1 MAGSTISITFALK
14 GDAKGFEE
22 LAKSSKTLESAL
34 SAANVEA
41 GKFNTK
47 LINTKALN
55 SAFYNLQS
63 SINTVKNA
71 VGGLVDA
78 YGIQEA
84 AEAKLAEVMRQR
96 MNAGAD
102 EVQAIKD
109 LASEQQKLGVI
120 GDEVQLAGAQM
131 VATFL
136 SQTDSISTLLPAM
149 NNLIAQQAGLNATQ
163 SDAESVAKMM
173 GKAMQGQ
180 VTALS
185 RAGITFSEAE
195 AEVMKFGTEEER
207 AAMLAQ
213 IITNNVGDM
222 NAALAKT
229 SSGKQKQLANT
240 IGDIKEQLGKI
251 VQPAAP
257 FLSMAAGA
265 ISAIT
270 TMGRLVTS
278 VKALTGAFKALSVA
292 IKANPIGLII
302 GLVSTAIAVFALWRN
317 KVDDANAAIKAGQ
330 QTYNETAAA
339 LEAYKIKIQAVQKE
353 KGDETKLV
361 EELNS
366 TYGDAMGHYS
376 TLAQWYDVLTAK
388 GEQYC
393 QMLANQ
399 ARMQV
404 YASQLAELQAKRDEA
419 AEVME
424 SYKDQA
430 ATPST
435 NRVITSGGGAGVTA
449 AAVIGKSEYQ
459 IAKEEVDE
467 LDKKIEEIKS
477 KAAKLD
483 LTMGSSTAGTKAT
496 AAPTKSETGTGKAT
510 SAAAQYRAEASTIAE
525 ISENIAYLTEKKR
538 NAHEEDIAAITEEIT
553 AWEQEKARLEA
564 IGGTV
569 EDNTKQWNAEALSIN
584 DINDNISILR
594 DRLNEVEDL
603 DEAARINEEI
613 KAWEAK
619 AEAVRNAGNAAVQ
632 WNAEARSIND
642 INDNIGIL
650 RDRLNEVESLDEA
663 ARINDEIKAW
673 EAKAEAIQNATN
685 EVERNIEVGR
695 ELESGYEGIK
705 GVKSSIDG
713 ITESLKGSGD
723 AWDTVTG
730 IVDGFI
736 AIYKNL
742 ATVVNIIELLTAVS
756 DAHAVAKTTEAVAVT
771 ASTTATVVDAATS
784 ATATAEAIPEV
795 VATKALTQ
803 AYTQLAAA
811 RYLAAHASIPF
822 VGFATGSA
830 FVASATAL
838 VQSVGAMPFA
848 EGGIV
853 SGKTLALVGEYAGA
867 QNNPEVIAPL
877 DKLRGLLG
885 GSGGGTVDFKL
896 QGRKLVGVL
905 ANETRI
911 TSKAGRRSK
920 IVV

>member
-1 MAGSTISITFALK
+1 
-14 GDAKGFEE
+14 
-22 LAKSSKTLESAL
+22 
-34 SAANVEA
+34 
-41 GKFNTK
+41 
-47 LINTKALN
+47 
-55 SAFYNLQS
+55 
-63 SINTVKNA
+63 
-71 VGGLVDA
+71 
-78 YGIQEA
+78 
-84 AEAKLAEVMRQR
+84 
-96 MNAGAD
+96 
-102 EVQAIKD
+102 
-109 LASEQQKLGVI
+109 
-120 GDEVQLAGAQM
+120 M

-302 GLVSTAIAVFALWRN
+302 GLVSTAIAVFAAWRA

-330 QTYNETAAA
+330 QAYNETAAA
-339 LEAYKIKIQAVQKE
+339 LEAYKIKIQAVQRE
-353 KGDETKLV
+353 KGDETRLV
-361 EELNS
+361 EELNN
-366 TYGDAMGHYS
+366 TYGEAMGRYS

-393 QMLANQ
+393 QTLANQ
-399 ARMQV
+399 TRLQA
-404 YASQLAELQAKRDEA
+404 YATKLAELQAER
-419 AEVME
+419 
-424 SYKDQA
+424 
-430 ATPST
+430 
-435 NRVITSGGGAGVTA
+435 
-449 AAVIGKSEYQ
+449 
-459 IAKEEVDE
+459 EEVTEKMKTASHEPQKNFVQSPSGPGGYITTGPSRYDVLE
-467 LDKKIEEIKS
+467 EIQQDLDKQIEEIKS

-483 LTMGSSTAGTKAT
+483 LTMGSNIAGTKTT
-496 AAPTKSETGTGKAT
+496 AAPTGSETSTGKTT
-510 SAAAQYRAEASTIAE
+510 SAAAQYRAEATTIAE

-538 NAHEEDIAAITEEIT
+538 NAHEEDIAALTEEIT
-553 AWEQEKARLEA
+553 AWEEEKARLEA
-564 IGGTV
+564 IGTVV
-569 EDNTKQWNAEALSIN
+569 EDNTKQWNAEARSIN

-867 QNNPEVIAPL
+867 RNNPEVIAPL

>member
-1 MAGSTISITFALK
+1 MARTSISITFSLK
-14 GDAKGFEE
+14 GDAKSFEE

-55 SAFYNLQS
+55 SAFYNLQNA
-63 SINTVKNA
+63 INSVKTA
-71 VGGLVDA
+71 VGGVVAA
-78 YGIQEA
+78 YEVQQT
-84 AEAKLAEVMRQR
+84 AETKLAEVMRQR
-96 MNAGAD
+96 MGAGAG
-102 EVQAIKD
+102 EVQMIKD

-136 SQTDSISTLLPAM
+136 SQADSISTLLPAM
-149 NNLIAQQAGLNATQ
+149 NNLIAQQAGLKATQ

-229 SSGKQKQLANT
+229 SSGKQKQLANA
-240 IGDIKEQLGKI
+240 IGDIKEQLGKL

-257 FLSMAAGA
+257 FLSLAAGA
-265 ISAIT
+265 VSAIT
-270 TMGRLVTS
+270 TMGRLVIS
-278 VKALTGAFKALSVA
+278 VKAVTSAVKALSLA

-302 GLVSTAIAVFALWRN
+302 GLVTTAIAAFSAWRD
-317 KVDDANAAIKAGQ
+317 KVNDVNSAIKAGEQ
-330 QTYNETAAA
+330 KYNETAAA
-339 LEAYKIKIQAVQKE
+339 LEAYKLKIQAVQRE
-353 KGDETKLV
+353 KSDETKLV

-366 TYGDAMGHYS
+366 TYGDTMGQYS
-376 TLAQWYDVLTAK
+376 TLSQWYDVLTTK
-388 GEQYC
+388 GAQYC

-399 ARMQV
+399 TRLQA
-404 YASQLAELQAKRDEA
+404 YATKLAELQAERE
-419 AEVME
+419 EVTEQMKTASHE
-424 SYKDQA
+424 PQTTFVPAGTVGYITT
-430 ATPST
+430 TPS
-435 NRVITSGGGAGVTA
+435 RYDALESLQQ
-449 AAVIGKSEYQ
+449 K
-459 IAKEEVDE
+459 
-467 LDKKIEEIKS
+467 LDKEIEEIKS

-483 LTMGSSTAGTKAT
+483 ITMGSSVTGTKT
-496 AAPTKSETGTGKAT
+496 RAASTKSRTGADKTT
-510 SAAAQYRAEASTIAE
+510 TAAAQYRAEATTIAE
-525 ISENIAYLTEKKR
+525 ISENITYLAEKKR
-538 NAHEEDIAAITEEIT
+538 NAHEEDIAALTEEIT

-564 IGGTV
+564 IGETV
-569 EDNTKQWNAEALSIN
+569 EDNTKQWNAEARSIN
-584 DINDNISILR
+584 DINGNIGILR

-619 AEAVRNAGNAAVQ
+619 AEAVRNAGDAAVQ

-642 INDNIGIL
+642 INDNIDIL

-673 EAKAEAIQNATN
+673 EKKAEAIQNATN

-695 ELESGYEGIK
+695 ELKSGYEGIK
-705 GVKSSIDG
+705 SVKSSIDG

-730 IVDGFI
+730 IIDGFI

-742 ATVVNIIELLTAVS
+742 ATIVNIIELLTTVS
-756 DAHAVAKTTEAVAVT
+756 QAHTAAKTAEAVATV
-771 ASTTATVVDAATS
+771 ASTTATAVDATTS

-838 VQSVGAMPFA
+838 VQAIGAMPFA

-885 GSGGGTVDFKL
+885 GGGGGTVDFKL